1 MNYYQRRIACLSA
14 QHIQTAI
21 QLNKLDSPTLK
32 EVEPLFDA
40 PKFFVQKKKKRFE
53 KELTE
58 RVMECYEVDERGTEQ
73 IILVSGEDILKK
85 DLGLT

>member
-1 MNYYQRRIACLSA
+1 MSCLSA

-32 EVEPLFDA
+32 EVEDLFDA
-40 PKFFVQKKKKRFE
+40 PKFFIQKKKKRFE

-58 RVMECYEVDERGTEQ
+58 RVIEWYEVDERGAEQ
-73 IILVSGEDILKK
+73 FILVIGEDVLKK
-85 DLGLT
+85 DMGLK